1 MSQRPMPQGIKTAT
15 ELGPI
20 ALFFGAYYL
29 YDLYMATGVII
40 VTTLIGLAVSY
51 YYERKLPLMPVVTAV
66 IVTIFGGLTLY
77 LQDDTFIKMKPTI
90 IYVLFAAALITGLI
104 LKKNFVQVIFGNVWK
119 LDEAGWS
126 KLTWRLVVF
135 FLMLAVANEIVW
147 RQFSTELWV
156 NIKVFG
162 FTGATFVFFLTQ
174 LSLFKKHGL
183 ESDDDS

>member
-1 MSQRPMPQGIKTAT
+1 MSQRQMPQGIKTAT

-20 ALFFGAYYL
+20 GLFFGAYYL
-29 YDLYMATGVII
+29 YDLYVATGVII
-40 VTTLIGLAVSY
+40 VTTLIGLAISY

-77 LQDDTFIKMKPTI
+77 LQDETFIKMKPTI
-90 IYVLFAAALITGLI
+90 IYFLFATALVAGLL

-119 LDEAGWS
+119 LDEDGWS

-135 FLMLAVANEIVW
+135 FLAMAVVNEIVW

-162 FTGATFVFFLTQ
+162 FTAATFVFFLMQ
-174 LSLFKKHGL
+174 MPLFKKHGL
-183 ESDDDS
+183 ESDSES